1 MIIALGAFVA
11 AFFSLRKLEGAIPGE
26 AAILNLGVIE
36 EGYLVGTSDG
46 LYRSSDAK
54 TWTLVKAYS
63 KGRVLVASNADKAF
77 IHHDRLLF
85 ETEDLRSFDPH
96 FGAVQP
102 AVAMAVDKEDNVY
115 LAEKATRFALITSDR
130 SLQTVQAIRGPKE
143 VLAIEGIPGDPVVV
157 LAGGLTSGFW
167 RSLGGDSPWTHI
179 LRTPTRAILA
189 DPNVVD
195 RIFIGTA
202 GGVLYSKD
210 EGFKWAFTEMRLPVE
225 ALAEFGGRYYAVTED
240 RLVYVSKDGLKD
252 WRRVSS

>member
-1 MIIALGAFVA
+1 MIVALGAFVA

-26 AAILNLGVIE
+26 AAILSLGVIE
-36 EGYLVGTSDG
+36 EGYLVGTADG

-54 TWTLVKAYS
+54 TWSLVKGYS

-77 IHHDRLLF
+77 IHHDGLFF
-85 ETEDLRSFDPH
+85 ETEDLKGFDGR

-102 AVAMAVDKEDNVY
+102 AIAIAVDDKGNIY
-115 LAEKATRFALITSDR
+115 LAEKANRFALIRTDG
-130 SLQTVQAIRGPKE
+130 SLQTVQAVKGPRE
-143 VLAIEGIPGDPVVV
+143 VLAIEGIPGEPVVV

-179 LRTPTRAILA
+179 LKTPTRAILA
-189 DPNVVD
+189 DPNVED
-195 RIFIGTA
+195 RVFIGTA
-202 GGVLYSKD
+202 GGVLFSKD

-225 ALAEFGGRYYAVTED
+225 ALAELGGRYYAVTED

-252 WRRVSS
+252 WRRVST